1 MIWELV
7 KLELSLGIC
16 ESTEHDFVQTTPTS
30 FFLTQ
35 QSSDSCTLIAVGV
48 WRFLINFDH
57 LLIDYFRES
66 KLVLHLILQTQ
77 SLKDQNLF
85 SASSQHIIARFT
97 WLWTVEPSS
106 AFQEGVCGRVWPSA
120 LHEQLLRYRFSFSSF
135 FFLFK
140 CQLSCAN
147 IIKLPESLSALIQL
161 LFHLSEIVLAH
172 DSKVLFQTCHIADAV
187 RGKMAGS
194 FKGDCPVLIL

>member
-1 MIWELV
+1 MLHCEIAVIGLWKGSAHVHISICSKNYIVFPLPYHIADV
-7 KLELSLGIC
+7 NDLGIGEIRAISWYLWINWTWFC
-16 ESTEHDFVQTTPTS
+16 ANHTNL

-35 QSSDSCTLIAVGV
+35 QSGDSCTLIAVGV

-106 AFQEGVCGRVWPSA
+106 AFQEGVCGHVWPSA

-140 CQLSCAN
+140 CLLSCAN
-147 IIKLPESLSALIQL
+147 IIKQKQN
-161 LFHLSEIVLAH
+161 LFLH
-172 DSKVLFQTCHIADAV
+172 
-187 RGKMAGS
+187 
-194 FKGDCPVLIL
+194 